1 MRHVVAGFL
10 IEYLNLSWKHGELWF
25 HDTLVDADVAI
36 NAYMW
41 QNGGHSG
48 MDQWN
53 FVMHPVFA
61 AKTCDPDGNYVRKW
75 VPELAGLPKEYLHCP
90 WDADHGLLAK
100 LGIVLGEMPRGCSND
115 NQRLKGCT
123 YPGRII
129 KDLEYARRVSHEAV
143 MSVRRSTE
151 GARRVLERS
160 GHEWLPL
167 EGSNVGGGG
176 SRRAVLITRIDY
188 REGKITT
195 RQTGDE
201 FRDFRKR
208 APCAGNLFGMAM
220 QIDMKNNSGSA
231 GDVDDDEESSL

>member
-1 MRHVVAGFL
+1 
-10 IEYLNLSWKHGELWF
+10 
-25 HDTLVDADVAI
+25 
-36 NAYMW
+36 MW
-41 QNGGHSG
+41 QNGEIAEWISG
-48 MDQWN
+48 TSSCTPYSPQKHVILMGTYASEVGSRTRW
-53 FVMHPVFA
+53 A
-61 AKTCDPDGNYVRKW
+61 S
-75 VPELAGLPKEYLHCP
+75 EEYLHCP

-220 QIDMKNNSGSA
+220 QIDMKNSSGSA